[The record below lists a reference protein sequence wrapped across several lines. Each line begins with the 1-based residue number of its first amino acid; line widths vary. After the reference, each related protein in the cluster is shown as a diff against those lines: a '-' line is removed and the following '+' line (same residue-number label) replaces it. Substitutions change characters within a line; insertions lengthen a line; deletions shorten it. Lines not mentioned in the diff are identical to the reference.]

1 MFFYS
6 SRAHE
11 STSSLPSPTV
21 YIMNDEKE
29 DFEVFKIPKTDK
41 NNETHEKR
49 WPLRQNFASKILNKE
64 PLYCR

>member
-41 NNETHEKR
+41 NNEIHEKS
-49 WPLRQNFASKILNKE
+49 FCILSAF
-64 PLYCR
+64 

>member
-41 NNETHEKR
+41 NNETHEKGF
-49 WPLRQNFASKILNKE
+49 LHSFGVFALFVIKTSIF
-64 PLYCR
+64 